1 MSYDATVHERQ
12 NNRMNKESPAIIR
25 AAHRSEARV
34 IASMSRLHIE
44 HGLRWR
50 WTPAKIR
57 EHIQDAET
65 MVLVA
70 SVDGVIEGFAV
81 MKFHDEEAHLLLLA
95 VEPQSRRTGIGRQLV
110 SWLEKSC
117 RTAGIRTVRLELRAS
132 NNSAKAFYENL
143 GYRFVGQVAAY
154 YDKREAAVVMARSLS
169 GQEQE

>member
-1 MSYDATVHERQ
+1 
-12 NNRMNKESPAIIR
+12 MNKQSPLNLR
-25 AAHRSEARV
+25 AAHRSEARQ

-70 SVDGVIEGFAV
+70 SLDGVVEGFAI
-81 MKFHDEEAHLLLLA
+81 MKFHDDEAHLLLLA
-95 VEPQSRRTGIGRQLV
+95 VEPKARRSGIGKALV

-117 RTAGIRTVRLELRAS
+117 RTAGIQTIRLEVRSS
-132 NNSAKAFYENL
+132 NNVAKAFYENL
-143 GYRFVGQVAAY
+143 GYSFIGQVAAY

-169 GQEQE
+169 ARGQESAQ